1 MPTISDV
8 ARAAGVSMST
18 VSYVLSGRRRIS
30 AETSA
35 RVRKAIAELG
45 YHPHAGARALA
56 SSRTSVLALVVPLR
70 ADVNVPVIMQFV
82 SAVVTAARA
91 YHHDVL
97 LLTEDEGTQGLERVA
112 GATMVD
118 ALIVMDVERDDVRI
132 PALKQLRQPS
142 VLIGLPEDAAGIAC
156 VDLDFAATAR
166 ECLAHLVGHG
176 HRRVA
181 LVGPS
186 PAVYER
192 GTSYAG
198 RFLAGFEAAAAE
210 LGCETVAHSCEP
222 GATGVRDCLAWIDS
236 ELPGTTGLVV
246 HNEEVLLPLI
256 DELRA
261 RGRRVPQDVSV
272 VAVCPR
278 DVATGLPV
286 RLTSADIP
294 AHEVG
299 TIAVRTAM
307 AQLAGGSA
315 PSVRLLPP
323 TVVERDSCA
332 APGNPADT
340 LLTSAGP
347 ET

>member
-35 RVRKAIAELG
+35 RVRAAIADLG

-82 SAVVTAARA
+82 TAVVTAARA
-91 YHHDVL
+91 VNHDVL
-97 LLTEDEGTQGLERVA
+97 LLTKDEGTAGLERVA

-118 ALIVMDVERDDVRI
+118 ALILMDVEGDDVRI
-132 PALKQLRQPS
+132 PALGGLKQPS
-142 VLIGLPEDAAGIAC
+142 VLIGLPDDAAGIAC

-166 ECLAHLVGHG
+166 ECLAHLAGHG

-192 GTSYAG
+192 GTTYAG
-198 RFLAGFEAAAAE
+198 RFLGGFTKAADE
-210 LGCETVAHSCEP
+210 LGVQAVAHSCEP
-222 GATGVRDCLAWIDS
+222 GTTGVRDCLAWIDT
-236 ELPGTTGLVV
+236 EQPGTTALVV
-246 HNEEVLLPLI
+246 HNEEALGPLLE
-256 DELRA
+256 ELRA
-261 RGRRVPQDVSV
+261 RGRRIPQDLSI

-278 DVATGLPV
+278 DVAVAGPV
-286 RLTSADIP
+286 ALTSADIP

-299 TIAVRTAM
+299 TLAVQTAM
-307 AQLAGGSA
+307 DLLDGRPA
-315 PSVRLLPP
+315 PGARLLPP
-323 TVVERDSCA
+323 ILVERDSCA
-332 APGNPADT
+332 APSRA
-340 LLTSAGP
+340 
-347 ET
+347 